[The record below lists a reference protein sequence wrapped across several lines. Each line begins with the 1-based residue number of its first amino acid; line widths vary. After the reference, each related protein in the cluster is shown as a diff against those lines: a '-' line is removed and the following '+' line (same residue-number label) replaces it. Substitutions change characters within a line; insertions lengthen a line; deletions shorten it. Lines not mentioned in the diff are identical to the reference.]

1 MKYKIPIITLLFCL
15 VAYGSSAKQQEDYS
29 RKGWYVGISAGVP
42 FSHSSFSSFAK
53 GGPYGGGGFRSLGR
67 IQVQSPAQH

>member
-15 VAYGSSAKQQEDYS
+15 VAYGSSAKQQENYS
-29 RKGWYVGISAGVP
+29 NKGWYVGISAGVP

-53 GGPYGGGGFRSLGR
+53 GGPYGGACPKSNGLK
-67 IQVQSPAQH
+67 